1 MPRRHPLSLH
11 DERGERRAKGR
22 GETHL
27 DGFSSP
33 FGNPHLFRKSR
44 NASARQARGV
54 SRLRVRKGSSR
65 DDGIFELKRQRRGN
79 YLDAIENISASGA
92 NREHS
97 SGRCPVSRESRC
109 VIVSVSPRAFMRGG
123 EPRAVEGRG
132 DFKGERETAP
142 NGFPLSFDA
151 SLVTFVAKRKLPPAA

>member
-1 MPRRHPLSLH
+1 MKSTAFTAIVIAFGEVESISAFMFRL
-11 DERGERRAKGR
+11 RGERLLSLCGESKQRRTKGKR
-22 GETHL
+22 ETL
-27 DGFSSP
+27 SGCFPFP
-33 FGNPHLFRKSR
+33 FGNPFSFRRIADRLRTASVRCLTFLKSLGSPR
-44 NASARQARGV
+44 DVEVSISTAPTARG
-54 SRLRVRKGSSR
+54 
-65 DDGIFELKRQRRGN
+65 
-79 YLDAIENISASGA
+79 
-92 NREHS
+92 
-97 SGRCPVSRESRC
+97 SRC